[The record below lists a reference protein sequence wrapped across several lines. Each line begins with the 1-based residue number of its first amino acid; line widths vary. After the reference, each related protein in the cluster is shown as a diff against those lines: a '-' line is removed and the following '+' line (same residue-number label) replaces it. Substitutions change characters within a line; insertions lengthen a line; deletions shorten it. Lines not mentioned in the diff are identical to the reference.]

1 MSQFLQELEK
11 APVLADGAMGSYL
24 FGRTGRLSE
33 TNHVYEAFNLDMP
46 ELVHEVHL
54 AYLRAGARCIK
65 TNTFGANR
73 VHLKEVGEQDRLAFI
88 NRAGV
93 AEARRARDLVT
104 EKAGDNY
111 SRYILG
117 SIGPPLETRDSDMPL
132 AETYLEQLEILIEE
146 GVDALLIETFYKL
159 DELLELVDVESG
171 LLLCGFAFF
180 DCRMDDARFVLEV
193 VDGAYR
199 SGATAVN
206 RAMARELLVEDGRVV
221 GAGVEDRES
230 GMTLE
235 VRAMTTV
242 CCAGP
247 WTSGLSA
254 SAGSAPVVATR
265 LTKGVHL
272 VLPGLAS
279 DDALVINSNDDARI
293 VFLIP
298 WYGRTLLG
306 TTDTDHAGDPGDAR
320 VEAADVAYLLE
331 RVNRTLRKPR
341 WTEAD
346 VIASFAGLRTL
357 PVTSDSHPSNVT
369 REWRLAEPMDGL
381 LVPVGGKY
389 TSARADAAA
398 IVDRVLIRAG
408 WPVRAS
414 PTEDRPFPWCPAEP
428 FDAWAVD
435 QVSEAVSLGLD
446 PVTAH
451 TCTLRHGTRVA
462 RILELVRDNPD
473 LARRIVP
480 DAPFCR
486 AEIVHAAREEM
497 ARSLD
502 DVLRRR
508 IPLIL
513 LSRLDAETVCEIAA
527 LAAEHL
533 GWNDARCREEAA
545 SVISSR
551 RRQDT
556 AP

>member
-1 MSQFLQELEK
+1 MKRDFSQLGGGPFDLLVVGGGVYGAWTAYDAALRGLRVALIEKDDWAGATSSASSKMIHGGLRYLEHGQLGLVRK
-11 APVLADGAMGSYL
+11 TLIERRRLARLAPHRVRPLRLLLPAYRGDRV
-24 FGRTGRLSE
+24 GRTRMRIGLWF
-33 TNHVYEAFNLDMP
+33 Y
-46 ELVHEVHL
+46 
-54 AYLRAGARCIK
+54 
-65 TNTFGANR
+65 
-73 VHLKEVGEQDRLAFI
+73 DRLAG
-88 NRAGV
+88 RGQPV
-93 AEARRARDLVT
+93 PPHRT
-104 EKAGDNY
+104 
-111 SRYILG
+111 LG
-117 SIGPPLETRDSDMPL
+117 P
-132 AETYLEQLEILIEE
+132 
-146 GVDALLIETFYKL
+146 

-171 LLLCGFAFF
+171 GLLGGFAFG